1 MTCLR
6 SGLLAASLANPVR
19 LQYVSPAIHLR
30 LPRHARI
37 SMKSTLQPG
46 VSSTRRITVDR
57 ERTIGFMG
65 EEARVYATPRLV
77 GDIEYTCR
85 DLLLAHLDPG
95 EDSVGVEIALKH
107 LAPSLPGM
115 TVEIGV
121 SVTAVAGRKVGFEV
135 VARDELDE
143 ISRGTHVRF
152 VVEVAKTIERLKA
165 KAAKRKS

>member
-1 MTCLR
+1 
-6 SGLLAASLANPVR
+6 
-19 LQYVSPAIHLR
+19 
-30 LPRHARI
+30 
-37 SMKSTLQPG
+37 MKSTLQPG

-121 SVTAVAGRKVGFEV
+121 SVTAVAGRKVSFEV
-135 VARDELDE
+135 VAHDELDE

>member
-1 MTCLR
+1 MKP
-6 SGLLAASLANPVR
+6 SLE
-19 LQYVSPAIHLR
+19 
-30 LPRHARI
+30 
-37 SMKSTLQPG
+37 PG

-77 GDIEYTCR
+77 GDVEYTCR

-107 LAPSLPGM
+107 LAPSLTGM

-121 SVTAVAGRKVGFEV
+121 SVTAVAGRKVSFEV

>member
-1 MTCLR
+1 MKP
-6 SGLLAASLANPVR
+6 SLE
-19 LQYVSPAIHLR
+19 
-30 LPRHARI
+30 
-37 SMKSTLQPG
+37 PG

-85 DLLLAHLDPG
+85 DLMLAHLDPG

-107 LAPSLPGM
+107 LAPSLTGM

-121 SVTAVAGRKVGFEV
+121 SVTAVAGRKVSFEV

>member
-1 MTCLR
+1 MKP
-6 SGLLAASLANPVR
+6 SLE
-19 LQYVSPAIHLR
+19 
-30 LPRHARI
+30 
-37 SMKSTLQPG
+37 PG

-85 DLLLAHLDPG
+85 DLMLAHLDPG

>member
-1 MTCLR
+1 
-6 SGLLAASLANPVR
+6 
-19 LQYVSPAIHLR
+19 
-30 LPRHARI
+30 
-37 SMKSTLQPG
+37 MKSTLQPG

-85 DLLLAHLDPG
+85 DLMLAHLDPG

-107 LAPSLPGM
+107 LAPSLTGM

-121 SVTAVAGRKVGFEV
+121 SVTAVAGRKVSFEV

-152 VVEVAKTIERLKA
+152 VVEVAKTIERLQA

>member
-1 MTCLR
+1 MKP
-6 SGLLAASLANPVR
+6 SL
-19 LQYVSPAIHLR
+19 QS
-30 LPRHARI
+30 
-37 SMKSTLQPG
+37 G

-57 ERTIGFMG
+57 DRTIGFMG

-85 DLLLAHLDPG
+85 DLLLAHLDAG

-121 SVTAVAGRKVGFEV
+121 TVTAVAGRKVSFEV
-135 VARDELDE
+135 VAKDAIDE

-165 KAAKRKS
+165 KAAKRTS

>member
-1 MTCLR
+1 
-6 SGLLAASLANPVR
+6 
-19 LQYVSPAIHLR
+19 
-30 LPRHARI
+30 
-37 SMKSTLQPG
+37 MKSTLQPG

-85 DLLLAHLDPG
+85 DLMLAHLDPG

-107 LAPSLPGM
+107 LAPSLTGM

-121 SVTAVAGRKVGFEV
+121 SVTAVAGRKVSFEV

>member
-1 MTCLR
+1 MKP
-6 SGLLAASLANPVR
+6 SLE
-19 LQYVSPAIHLR
+19 
-30 LPRHARI
+30 
-37 SMKSTLQPG
+37 PG

>member
-1 MTCLR
+1 MKP
-6 SGLLAASLANPVR
+6 SLE
-19 LQYVSPAIHLR
+19 
-30 LPRHARI
+30 
-37 SMKSTLQPG
+37 PG

-85 DLLLAHLDPG
+85 DLMLAHLDPG

-107 LAPSLPGM
+107 LAPSLTGM

-121 SVTAVAGRKVGFEV
+121 SVTAVAGRKVSFEV
-135 VARDELDE
+135 VAHDELDE